1 MTELETR
8 YYVLKFTYHIVYIKQ
23 IEECDYIPHIK
34 KFTYHIV
41 YIKLDMRL

>member
-23 IEECDYIPHIK
+23 ITEEIK
-34 KFTYHIV
+34 DKGT
-41 YIKLDMRL
+41 K